1 MARVSEPELTLPQVM
16 NLLAF
21 DKDQSDTFDA
31 NFISIYNE
39 EDEDFDYYV
48 QRIMGI
54 GIEDEEEPLNGSIW
68 QVYIN
73 DKLEDWSM
81 ICKFNRIVCKED
93 RIYWKFE

>member
-1 MARVSEPELTLPQVM
+1 M

-21 DKDQSDTFDA
+21 DSEQGEDFDA
-31 NFISIYNE
+31 NFISIFNYR
-39 EDEDFDYYV
+39 EDDFDYFV
-48 QRIMGI
+48 QRIMGV

-68 QVYIN
+68 NVYIN
-73 DKLEDWSM
+73 DRLEDWTT